1 METLGTQQRD
11 VVRYEVLGP
20 VRALRSGTGL
30 RLGTPQQL
38 ALLAVLLLHGGR
50 PVERHELV
58 SALWGERPPAGAHG
72 LLATYAARLRKVLE
86 PDRPRRTPPRVLV
99 THNTAYGI
107 ELGRDELDLWRF
119 EDAVTEARGAR
130 RHRDL
135 DAARSGYERALAGW
149 TGEEALAGAAAPFVE
164 AERQRLGELR
174 LAARLE
180 HAEVLLEDGA
190 SEEPVEV
197 LRPLAR
203 AHPHHERLHTLLML
217 ALHRGGRTGQA
228 LEVYHGI
235 RRTLLGE
242 FGVPPGPR
250 LARMHERIL
259 AADPWL
265 MHRAAS
271 AALVPAQLPRDLA
284 DFSGRATELGRL
296 RNLLTTHHGAAA
308 GPSVLVT
315 GPPAVGKSALAVRV
329 AHQVAPRF
337 PDGQLYAEL
346 GGSTGSPA
354 DPADVL
360 GRLLTDLGVPAA
372 ELPDGAAHRAARF
385 RTLTAR
391 RRLLLLLDDVHDEVQ
406 VRHLL
411 PGGPGCAVLVTSR
424 SRLAALPGRSA
435 VPLSY
440 LREEESLRMLTRV
453 AGADRVAAQPAAAR
467 ALARVCAGRPLA
479 VRRLGARIADADA
492 AELPLLADWLAS
504 PGARAG

>member
-1 METLGTQQRD
+1 METLGTGWRD

-20 VRALRSGTGL
+20 VRALRAGTGL

-58 SALWGERPPAGAHG
+58 AALWGERPPAGANG

-86 PDRPRRTPPRVLV
+86 PDRPRRTSPRVLV
-99 THNTAYGI
+99 TRNTAYGL
-107 ELGRDELDLWRF
+107 ELGRDDLDLWRF
-119 EDAVTEARGAR
+119 EDAVAEARSAR
-130 RHRDL
+130 RNRDL
-135 DAARSGYERALAGW
+135 DAARSGYERALAVW
-149 TGEEALAGAAAPFVE
+149 TGEEALAGAVAPFVE
-164 AERQRLGELR
+164 VERLRLGELR

-180 HAEVLLEDGA
+180 HAAVLLEFGA
-190 SEEPVEV
+190 SEETVEV

-203 AHPHHERLHTLLML
+203 AHPHHERLHALLML
-217 ALHRGGRTGQA
+217 ALYRGGRTGQA
-228 LEVYHGI
+228 LEVYQDI
-235 RRTLLGE
+235 RQALLGE

-250 LARMHERIL
+250 LARIHERIL

-265 MHRAAS
+265 LPRAAG
-271 AALVPAQLPRDLA
+271 APLVPAQLPRDIA
-284 DFSGRATELGRL
+284 DFSGRASELGRL
-296 RNLLTTHHGAAA
+296 RHLLAAPHGVVA

-315 GPPAVGKSALAVRV
+315 GPPGVGKSALAVHA
-329 AHQVAPRF
+329 AHQVAPCF

-346 GGSTGSPA
+346 GGATGSPVE
-354 DPADVL
+354 PADVL

-391 RRLLLLLDDVHDEVQ
+391 RRLLLLLDDAHDEAQ
-406 VRHLL
+406 VRQLL

-424 SRLAALPGRSA
+424 FRLATLPGRSA

-467 ALARVCAGRPLA
+467 TLARVCAGRPLA
-479 VRRLGARIADADA
+479 VRALGARIADADA
-492 AELPLLADWLAS
+492 AELPLLADRLAS
-504 PGARAG
+504 PGSRAG